1 MSLGLA
7 WAVVMIAWVTLM
19 PVGKATED
27 STIALLADPAGDVM
41 GLLKARSDRQL
52 QGKVNR
58 MDLECCG

>member
-1 MSLGLA
+1 
-7 WAVVMIAWVTLM
+7 MIAWITLM
-19 PVGKATED
+19 PVGKVTED
-27 STIALLADPAGDVM
+27 STIALFADPAGDVM